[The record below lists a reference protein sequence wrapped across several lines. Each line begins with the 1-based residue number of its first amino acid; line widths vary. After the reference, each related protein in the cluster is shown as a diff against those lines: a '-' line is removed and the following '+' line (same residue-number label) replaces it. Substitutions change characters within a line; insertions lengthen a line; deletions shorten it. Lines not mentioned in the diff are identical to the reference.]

1 MIDISVKK
9 LLTTEWGDI
18 FILNQLNNLVE
29 AISRYQKLRRCVTC
43 RELIIIIVIIMI
55 IIIYNMI
62 IIIALFIIGKKT
74 KCIKIYK

>member
-29 AISRYQKLRRCVTC
+29 AIIGYQKSCLTC
-43 RELIIIIVIIMI
+43 RELIIIVIIIIII

-62 IIIALFIIGKKT
+62 IIMASFILGKKNNV
-74 KCIKIYK
+74 Y

>member
-29 AISRYQKLRRCVTC
+29 AIIGYQKLRLTC
-43 RELIIIIVIIMI
+43 RELIIIIIII

-62 IIIALFIIGKKT
+62 IIMASFILGKKT
-74 KCIKIYK
+74 MCIKIYK

>member
-29 AISRYQKLRRCVTC
+29 AIIGYQKSCLTC
-43 RELIIIIVIIMI
+43 RELIIIVIIIIIII

-62 IIIALFIIGKKT
+62 IIMASFILGKKNNV
-74 KCIKIYK
+74 Y

>member
-29 AISRYQKLRRCVTC
+29 AIIGYQKSCLTC
-43 RELIIIIVIIMI
+43 RELIIIVIIIIIIII

-62 IIIALFIIGKKT
+62 IIMASFILGKKNNV
-74 KCIKIYK
+74 Y

>member
-29 AISRYQKLRRCVTC
+29 AIIGYQKLRLTC
-43 RELIIIIVIIMI
+43 RELIIIVIIII

-62 IIIALFIIGKKT
+62 TIMASFILGKKT
-74 KCIKIYK
+74 MCIKIYK

>member
-29 AISRYQKLRRCVTC
+29 AIIGYQKLRLTC
-43 RELIIIIVIIMI
+43 RELIIIVIIIII

-62 IIIALFIIGKKT
+62 IIMASFILGKKT
-74 KCIKIYK
+74 VCIKIYK

>member
-9 LLTTEWGDI
+9 LPTTEWGDI

-29 AISRYQKLRRCVTC
+29 AIIGYQKSCLTC
-43 RELIIIIVIIMI
+43 RELIIIVIIIIIII

-62 IIIALFIIGKKT
+62 IIMASFILGKKNNV
-74 KCIKIYK
+74 Y